1 MDRLDFGIPEMDT
14 AGTVFRD
21 MLFLMV
27 LGLVVLIFLV
37 SFLIGPPAK
46 HGQTAQVAEIVIEAI
61 WPTGTKYDVDL
72 WTMGPDGIPV
82 GWGVHT
88 TTGSL
93 NLERDDRG
101 KREDAAELN
110 YETISVRTREPGEY
124 TVNVHMF
131 HNFGDPLPVPVF
143 VKVTGKHDLGE
154 IYSGQVMLERLR
166 QELTVVRFQLDEHG
180 MLIDGSLNNA
190 YKEVLPASTPVM
202 RGLPIGGWNAE
213 KRERVR
219 EQVRLIEEQQGA
231 QRDAERRSRVR

>member
-1 MDRLDFGIPEMDT
+1 MDRLDFGIPELDT

-110 YETISVRTREPGEY
+110 YEMISVRTREPGEY

-154 IYSGQVMLERLR
+154 IFSGQVMLERLR
-166 QELTVVRFQLDEHG
+166 QELTVVRFKLDEHG

-190 YKEVLPASTPVM
+190 YKEVLPVSSPEM
-202 RGLPIGGWNAE
+202 RGLPSDQSYEDN
-213 KRERVR
+213 RERIR
-219 EQVRLIEEQQGA
+219 KKIQRMEAEQE
-231 QRDAERRSRVR
+231 AERSRVR

>member
-1 MDRLDFGIPEMDT
+1 MDRLDFGIPELDT

-154 IYSGQVMLERLR
+154 IFSGQVMLERLR
-166 QELTVVRFQLDEHG
+166 QELTVVRFKLDEHG
-180 MLIDGSLNNA
+180 MLVDGSLNNA
-190 YKEVLPASTPVM
+190 YKEVLPVSSPEM
-202 RGLPIGGWNAE
+202 RGLPSDQSYEDN
-213 KRERVR
+213 RERIR
-219 EQVRLIEEQQGA
+219 KKIQRMEAEQE
-231 QRDAERRSRVR
+231 AERSRVR

>member
-1 MDRLDFGIPEMDT
+1 MDRLDFGIPELDT
-14 AGTVFRD
+14 AGTVFSD

-154 IYSGQVMLERLR
+154 IFSGQVMLERLR
-166 QELTVVRFQLDEHG
+166 QELTVVRFKLDEHG

-190 YKEVLPASTPVM
+190 YKEVLPVSSPEM
-202 RGLPIGGWNAE
+202 RGLPSDQSYEDN
-213 KRERVR
+213 RERIR
-219 EQVRLIEEQQGA
+219 KKIQRMEAEQE
-231 QRDAERRSRVR
+231 AERSRVR

>member
-1 MDRLDFGIPEMDT
+1 MDRLDFRNPELDT

-21 MLFLMV
+21 MLFLLV
-27 LGLVVLIFLV
+27 LGLVVLIFLI

-72 WTMGPDGIPV
+72 WTMGPDGVPV

-110 YETISVRTREPGEY
+110 YEMISVRTREPGEY

-154 IYSGQVMLERLR
+154 IFSGQVMLERLR
-166 QELTVVRFQLDEHG
+166 QELTVVRFKLDEHG

-190 YKEVLPASTPVM
+190 YKEVLPVSSPEM
-202 RGLPIGGWNAE
+202 RGLPSDQSYEDN
-213 KRERVR
+213 RERIR
-219 EQVRLIEEQQGA
+219 KKIQRMEAEQE
-231 QRDAERRSRVR
+231 AERSRVR

>member
-1 MDRLDFGIPEMDT
+1 LMDQLDFGIPELDT

-154 IYSGQVMLERLR
+154 IFSGQVMLERLR
-166 QELTVVRFQLDEHG
+166 QELTVVRFKLDEHG

-190 YKEVLPASTPVM
+190 YKEVLPVSSPEM
-202 RGLPIGGWNAE
+202 RGLPSDQSYEDN
-213 KRERVR
+213 RERIR
-219 EQVRLIEEQQGA
+219 KKIQRMEAEQE
-231 QRDAERRSRVR
+231 AERSRVR

>member
-1 MDRLDFGIPEMDT
+1 MDRLDFRIPELDT

-27 LGLVVLIFLV
+27 LGLVVLIFLI

-110 YETISVRTREPGEY
+110 YEMISVRTREPGEY

-166 QELTVVRFQLDEHG
+166 QELTVVRFKLDEHG

-190 YKEVLPASTPVM
+190 YKEVLPVSSPEM
-202 RGLPIGGWNAE
+202 RGLPSDQSYEDN
-213 KRERVR
+213 RERIR
-219 EQVRLIEEQQGA
+219 KKIQRMEAEQE
-231 QRDAERRSRVR
+231 AERSRVR

>member
-1 MDRLDFGIPEMDT
+1 MDQLDFGIPEMDT

-154 IYSGQVMLERLR
+154 IFSGQVMLERLR
-166 QELTVVRFQLDEHG
+166 QELTVVRFKLDEHG

-190 YKEVLPASTPVM
+190 YKEVLPVSSPEM
-202 RGLPIGGWNAE
+202 RGLPSDQSYEDN
-213 KRERVR
+213 RERIR
-219 EQVRLIEEQQGA
+219 KKIQRMEAEQE
-231 QRDAERRSRVR
+231 AERSRVR

>member
-1 MDRLDFGIPEMDT
+1 MDRLDFGIPELDT

-27 LGLVVLIFLV
+27 LGLVVLIFLI

-110 YETISVRTREPGEY
+110 YEMISVRTREPGEY

-166 QELTVVRFQLDEHG
+166 QELTVVRFKLDEHG

-190 YKEVLPASTPVM
+190 YKEVLPVSSPEM
-202 RGLPIGGWNAE
+202 RGLPSDQSYEDN
-213 KRERVR
+213 RERIR
-219 EQVRLIEEQQGA
+219 KKIQRMEAEQE
-231 QRDAERRSRVR
+231 AERSRVR

>member
-110 YETISVRTREPGEY
+110 YEMISVRTREPGEY

-154 IYSGQVMLERLR
+154 IFSGQVMLERLR
-166 QELTVVRFQLDEHG
+166 QELTVVRFKLDEHG

-190 YKEVLPASTPVM
+190 YKEVLPVSSPEM
-202 RGLPIGGWNAE
+202 RGLPSDQSYEDN
-213 KRERVR
+213 RERIR
-219 EQVRLIEEQQGA
+219 KKIQRMEAEQE
-231 QRDAERRSRVR
+231 AERSRVR

>member
-1 MDRLDFGIPEMDT
+1 MDRLDFRIPELDT

-27 LGLVVLIFLV
+27 LGLVVLIFLI

-61 WPTGTKYDVDL
+61 WPTGTNYDVDL

-101 KREDAAELN
+101 TREDAAQLN
-110 YETISVRTREPGEY
+110 YEMISVRSLEPGEY
-124 TVNVHMF
+124 TVNLHMF
-131 HNFGDPLPVPVF
+131 HHFGDPLPVPVF
-143 VKVTGKHDLGE
+143 VTVTGKHDLGE

-166 QELTVVRFQLDEHG
+166 QELTVVSFELDQQG
-180 MLIDGSLNNA
+180 MLVDGSLNNA
-190 YKEVLPASTPVM
+190 YKEVLPASTPV
-202 RGLPIGGWNAE
+202 IN
-213 KRERVR
+213 
-219 EQVRLIEEQQGA
+219 QVLIA
-231 QRDAERRSRVR
+231 PTLSSP

>member
-1 MDRLDFGIPEMDT
+1 MDQLDFGIPELDT

-154 IYSGQVMLERLR
+154 IFSGQVMLERLR
-166 QELTVVRFQLDEHG
+166 QELTVVRFKLDEHG

-190 YKEVLPASTPVM
+190 YKEVLPVSSPEM
-202 RGLPIGGWNAE
+202 RGLPSDQSYEDN
-213 KRERVR
+213 RERIR
-219 EQVRLIEEQQGA
+219 KKIQRMEAEQE
-231 QRDAERRSRVR
+231 AERSRVR